1 MKRLKSKQEDFTE
14 DDLPQKRTQV
24 FAYCYREH
32 FSLLF
37 MLGCLCLLLLL
48 PVLIVTVMSD
58 SYVINAVAA
67 LEEITAE
74 NIARVRYTAET
85 MSGLIQIGTFTLF
98 FTLLTGVI
106 QVLRQMI
113 WNEPVFF
120 GDDYK
125 TGLKS
130 NALVFSL
137 VAILLSGLYY
147 FLNVITN
154 TVLLYVSYALFYV
167 LILPISLWVVT
178 QSVYYKLGTFDI
190 IKNAV
195 IFYIKT
201 FPVTLLAVF
210 LTVAPFWLIDN
221 LIPLGL
227 IYIKYLIFVVLA
239 IFYIVPLIIGW
250 LLYACRIFDK
260 SINKEHYPQAYRKGM
275 KSVIE
280 EEKDENESQKMRG
293 LY

>member
-67 LEEITAE
+67 LEESTAE
-74 NIARVRYTAET
+74 NIARVRYKAET
-85 MSGLIQIGTFTLF
+85 MFGLIQIGTFTLF

-167 LILPISLWVVT
+167 FILPISLWVVT
-178 QSVYYKLGTFDI
+178 QSVYYKLGTFGI